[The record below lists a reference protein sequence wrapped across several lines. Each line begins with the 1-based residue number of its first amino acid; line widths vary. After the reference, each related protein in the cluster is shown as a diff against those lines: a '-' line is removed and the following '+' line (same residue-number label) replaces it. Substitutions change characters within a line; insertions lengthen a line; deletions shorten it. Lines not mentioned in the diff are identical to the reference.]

1 MLKNL
6 LKHLMARREVYVNEA
21 DYLHDLG
28 IRLAKGHVE
37 EKNGLYVW
45 HEDTPEK
52 TVKELKNDKR

>member
-1 MLKNL
+1 MFENL
-6 LKHLMARREVYVNEA
+6 LKHFITRREAHVNEA

-45 HEDTPEK
+45 REDTPETK
-52 TVKELKNDKR
+52 LKEPKNDNI

>member
-6 LKHLMARREVYVNEA
+6 IKHFMARREVYVNEA
-21 DYLHDLG
+21 DYIHDMG

-45 HEDTPEK
+45 REDSPES
-52 TVKELKNDKR
+52 TLKEPKNDNH